1 MINLNNKNWNC
12 FTIYQYNSTFEYLSW
27 KEGMRR
33 VILSSPPRPFPSYF
47 PYYMWLK
54 MRCTFFDV
62 QQICWY
68 QLHGY
73 VRTCAFGRLWVS
85 ACDYASVCFYVCMF
99 VSQVHQNVM
108 TFSGIVR
115 NVYKNHKDQRHK
127 HIKKKYR

>member
-1 MINLNNKNWNC
+1 MKTETVLQSTSITLLLNTYHEKKVWDGL
-12 FTIYQYNSTFEYLSW
+12 FWAPLPDPSPHTFLITC
-27 KEGMRR
+27 G
-33 VILSSPPRPFPSYF
+33 L
-47 PYYMWLK
+47 
-54 MRCTFFDV
+54 RCDAHFFDV